1 MFRVPSIIFEGNGVQ
16 SSVELGR
23 RSIAESL
30 SINGK
35 THLTSITVPAN
46 IETDVFRGCGA
57 RQQLKIECLLQR
69 SPPLR
74 SEIRSFIGNHVFL
87 TFLVVATSNNFHPDP
102 TILHLTSINKGEEED
117 VRRGREWNRKW
128 NRKWKTRIVYGE
140 TYLDYFP
147 SIFFEKSGSKRMDR
161 FVFEAQ
167 VWSGVSAL
175 KLRSQ
180 RQLVHQR
187 EFLVGDIFRMGKV
200 GETIV

>member
-1 MFRVPSIIFEGNGVQ
+1 M
-16 SSVELGR
+16 
-23 RSIAESL
+23 
-30 SINGK
+30 
-35 THLTSITVPAN
+35 
-46 IETDVFRGCGA
+46 
-57 RQQLKIECLLQR
+57 
-69 SPPLR
+69 
-74 SEIRSFIGNHVFL
+74 
-87 TFLVVATSNNFHPDP
+87 
-102 TILHLTSINKGEEED
+102 SINKGEEED

-128 NRKWKTRIVYGE
+128 KMRIVYGE